1 MKIIT
6 KFLEKPRF
14 PSDINYG
21 LVGGP
26 QYQTQIL
33 EQFSGWDQANSVW
46 SYPKYQY
53 QLSYSAKDIPIV
65 EELLNFFHAVKGRAY
80 GFRFQDPN
88 DYKSCSITQ
97 EISKT
102 DQKVIGIVDGRNT
115 CFQLAKIYSVGD
127 NDQLATIRPIHKPV
141 LDTVQVA
148 INGITDNRWHCDYTN
163 GQLIFKPDETEA
175 ITALS
180 YDASKEQLILSAVNN
195 LVAGDSVFL
204 KGMSELPALNQQRF
218 VVIAATPETIT
229 IVVPGF
235 EGADSYAGTGC
246 FHTLPQ
252 TGEIVTAGFEF
263 DVPVRF
269 ASDSLSISSD
279 SYQVSSIQQ
288 LSLIEIRV

>member
-1 MKIIT
+1 MFI
-6 KFLEKPRF
+6 ESPRF
-14 PSDINYG
+14 PLDINYG
-21 LVGGP
+21 LIGGP
-26 QYQTQIL
+26 QYCTQVI
-33 EQFSGWDQANSVW
+33 EQISGWEQANSQW
-46 SYPKYQY
+46 SYPKHQY
-53 QLSYSAKDIPIV
+53 QLTYVAKDSKTV
-65 EELLNFFHAVKGRAY
+65 ENLLYFFHAVKGKAH

-88 DYKSCSITQ
+88 DYKSCSIRQ

-102 DQKVIGIVDGRNT
+102 DQKIIGKVDGKNT
-115 CFQLAKIYSVGD
+115 CFQLAKTYFVGS
-127 NDQLATIRPIHKPV
+127 NEQLATIRPIHKPV
-141 LDTVQVA
+141 PDTVQVA

-180 YDASKEQLILSAVNN
+180 YDASKEQLILSAINN
-195 LVAGDSVFL
+195 LVAGDSVFIN
-204 KGMSELPALNQQRF
+204 GMPGVPALNQQRF
-218 VVIAATPETIT
+218 SVVAATPETIT
-229 IVVPGF
+229 IVVPSF
-235 EGADSYAGTGC
+235 EGVDSYVGNGS

-252 TGEIVTAGFEF
+252 ADEIVTAGFEF